1 MWSLLNESIIGE
13 SMTLRLI
20 KSVICFLLM
29 GGVAWSA
36 PQQGNVK
43 ESREAPPQKVE
54 APVVFAGKALFPIR
68 EKVFSYTQEARA
80 QAISDRLARFV
91 KDPLFHPERIKAV
104 DEEFTTNI
112 VSDEHL
118 IMVVTEMDA
127 QREGKSRQE
136 LANEYAGLIRTTLQ
150 EHIRVRSS
158 KHILLA
164 VLYALAVTVVAIALV
179 VFIIRGLRKIQGRIE
194 SWQGTISE
202 SPQLQSVEFFK
213 SKLLVPIITSVVK
226 ALRVLLIV
234 AVLYLYIPLEL
245 SFFPGT
251 RGMAATVFG
260 YILTPFR
267 TIWQSFSNYLPNL
280 FFVGA
285 IMVISWYAM
294 KFVRLMFAELGKGT
308 IVIRGFDP
316 DWAEQTSKIANF
328 LVIVFA
334 AVVAFPYL
342 PGSKSEAFRGISI
355 FLGVLFSLGSTSAV
369 ANMVSG
375 VILTY
380 TNAFKIGD
388 RIRIG
393 DNFGDVLSN
402 SLLTTRIMTP
412 KNVIITI
419 PNATVLGSH
428 IANYSQMARNQSL
441 ILHSSVTIGYDAPWR
456 TVHELMIAAA
466 GATEHILAN
475 PPPFVLQT
483 GLNDF
488 YVTYEL
494 NAHTDEPL
502 LMLETYSQLHQNIQD
517 KFNEAGVEIMSPH
530 YAQIR
535 DGNRTAI
542 PAAYLPDGYQAGGIR
557 ISSASPPNL
566 TPGS

>member
-1 MWSLLNESIIGE
+1 MLEESINGE
-13 SMTLRLI
+13 SMTLRLF
-20 KSVICFLLM
+20 KSVICFLIM
-29 GGVAWSA
+29 GGVAWGA
-36 PQQGNVK
+36 PQQGSVK
-43 ESREAPPQKVE
+43 GSSETVPPRME
-54 APVVFAGKALFPIR
+54 APVVFAGKTLFLIR
-68 EKVFSYTQEARA
+68 EKVFSYSQEARA
-80 QAISDRLARFV
+80 LAISERLARFA

-104 DEEFTTNI
+104 DDEFTTNI
-112 VSDEHL
+112 ISDDHL
-118 IMVVTEMDA
+118 IMVVTEKDA
-127 QREGKSRQE
+127 SIEGKTRQA
-136 LANEYAGLIRTTLQ
+136 LANGYASLMRTTMQ
-150 EHIRVRSS
+150 EYIDDRST
-158 KHILLA
+158 KHILLDI
-164 VLYALAVTVVAIALV
+164 LYALAVTVVAIALLV
-179 VFIIRGLRKIQGRIE
+179 VIIRGLRKIQERIE
-194 SWQGTISE
+194 SWQGTLADSQ
-202 SPQLQSVEFFK
+202 QLQSVEFFK
-213 SKLLVPIITSVVK
+213 RNLLRPLASFIIK

-251 RGMAATVFG
+251 RGVAATVFG
-260 YILTPFR
+260 YILTPFK
-267 TIWQSFSNYLPNL
+267 TIWQSFSSYLPNL
-280 FFVGA
+280 FFVVA
-285 IMVISWYAM
+285 IMVIAWYAM
-294 KFVRLMFAELGKGT
+294 KFVRIVFDELGKGA

-316 DWAEQTSKIANF
+316 DWAEHTSKIVNF

-428 IANYSQMARNQSL
+428 IANYNQMARTQSL
-441 ILHSSVTIGYDAPWR
+441 ILHTSITIGYDAPWR
-456 TVHELMIAAA
+456 TVHGLLIAAA
-466 GATEHILAN
+466 GATEHILAD
-475 PPPFVLQT
+475 PAPFVLQT
-483 GLNDF
+483 ALNDF

-494 NAHTDEPL
+494 NAHTDKPQ
-502 LMLETYSQLHQNIQD
+502 LMLETYSELHQNIQD

-535 DGNRTAI
+535 DGNRTTI
-542 PAAYLPDGYQAGGIR
+542 PDAYLPDGYQAGGIR
-557 ISSASPPNL
+557 ISSASPPDL
-566 TPGS
+566 TAGS